1 MTIHLIILYTAI
13 VALAIRPLVNRLE
26 IEWLRGVR
34 VYGFNIVLWRS
45 PLNNPDLSFNK
56 GKVIF
61 SFRWRK
67 KSK

>member
-13 VALAIRPLVNRLE
+13 VMLAIRPFINRLE
-26 IEWLRGVR
+26 IDWFRGIR

-45 PLNNPDLSFNK
+45 PLNNPDLSSNK
-56 GKVIF
+56 GRVIY

-67 KSK
+67 ESS

>member
-1 MTIHLIILYTAI
+1 MTIHLIILYTTI
-13 VALAIRPLVNRLE
+13 VALAIRPFINRLE
-26 IEWLRGVR
+26 IEWLRGIR
-34 VYGFNIVLWRS
+34 VYGFNIVLWRI
-45 PLNNPDLSFNK
+45 PLNTPDLSFNK